1 MRVRTFFLIAL
12 ILLMAGFF
20 TLNVEE
26 FTRAN
31 TLNLGLAS
39 VQVPLGLVMLLLLGL
54 VTVMF
59 LANTL
64 YIQSKNMLE
73 NRTHTR
79 ELTAQR
85 DLADKAEASRFTEL
99 RSFLEAQVQEEQ
111 RREAAIST
119 ALEARF
125 QAQEKVLLTRIEQL
139 DKTLSAY
146 LGEFEDRMAR
156 GSSFAAPDDS
166 TPRI

>member
-1 MRVRTFFLIAL
+1 
-12 ILLMAGFF
+12 
-20 TLNVEE
+20 
-26 FTRAN
+26 
-31 TLNLGLAS
+31 
-39 VQVPLGLVMLLLLGL
+39 MLLLLGL

-125 QAQEKVLLTRIEQL
+125 QAQEEVLLTRIEQL

-146 LGEFEDRMAR
+146 LGEFEDRMAH
-156 GSSFAAPDDS
+156 GSSFSAPDDS

>member
-79 ELTAQR
+79 ELSAQR
-85 DLADKAEASRFTEL
+85 ELADKAEASRFTEL
-99 RSFLEAQVQEEQ
+99 RSFLEAQVQEAQ
-111 RREAAIST
+111 RREAATSKVQ
-119 ALEARF
+119 EARF
-125 QAQEKVLLTRIEQL
+125 QAQEQVLLARIEQL

-156 GSSFAAPDDS
+156 GNSVAQPDDS
-166 TPRI
+166 TRRI

>member
-1 MRVRTFFLIAL
+1 MRFRTFFLMVS

-26 FTRAN
+26 FTRAS
-31 TLNLGLAS
+31 TLNLGLIS

-54 VTVMF
+54 ITLVF

-64 YIQSKNMLE
+64 YMQRKSMLE

-85 DLADKAEASRFTEL
+85 ELADKAEASRFTEL
-99 RSFLEAQVQEEQ
+99 RSFLEAKAQDEQ
-111 RREAAIST
+111 QREAAMNT
-119 ALEARF
+119 VLEARF
-125 QAQEKVLLTRIEQL
+125 QAQEKVLLARIEQL
-139 DKTLSAY
+139 DKTLSAC
-146 LGEFEDRMAR
+146 LGEFEDRMVR
-156 GSSFAAPDDS
+156 GNSFVPPDGS

>member
-20 TLNVEE
+20 TLNVDE

-39 VQVPLGLVMLLLLGL
+39 VQVPLGLLMLLLLGL

-85 DLADKAEASRFTEL
+85 ELADKAEASRFTEL
-99 RSFLEAQVQEEQ
+99 RSFLEAQAQEEQ
-111 RREAAIST
+111 QRQAAIST
-119 ALEARF
+119 VLEAHF
-125 QAQEKVLLTRIEQL
+125 LAQEKVLLTRIEQL

>member
-1 MRVRTFFLIAL
+1 MRVRTFFLIFL

-26 FTRAN
+26 FTKVN
-31 TLNLGLAS
+31 TLNLGLTS

-59 LANTL
+59 LASTF
-64 YIQSKNMLE
+64 YIQRKNMLE

-79 ELTAQR
+79 ELSAQR

-99 RSFLEAQVQEEQ
+99 RSFLEAQAQEAQ
-111 RREAAIST
+111 QREAVRNT
-119 ALEARF
+119 VLETRF
-125 QAQEKVLLTRIEQL
+125 QEQEKVLLVRMEQL
-139 DKTLSAY
+139 DKTLSAC
-146 LGEFEDRMAR
+146 LGEFEDRMVR
-156 GSSFAAPDDS
+156 SSAFVQPDDS